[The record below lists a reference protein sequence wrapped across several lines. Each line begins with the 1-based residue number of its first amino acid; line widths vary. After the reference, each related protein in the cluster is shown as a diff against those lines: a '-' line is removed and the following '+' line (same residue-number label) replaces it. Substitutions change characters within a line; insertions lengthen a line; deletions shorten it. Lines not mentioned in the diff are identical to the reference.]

1 MKSRLLTALAAF
13 AAAVSLASCSGVK
26 NECTVNCGGG
36 GTPSVSVTLAAVP
49 FVPPP
54 NTSILSFAVTIN
66 SVSLTPTSGGSDV
79 NIPLNATTY
88 SVDLTRLQSDSS
100 FLGHVIANVPS
111 GTYNKVTVGVTSAV
125 VTYCTASSG
134 TPGCNTGS
142 VAQNK
147 RRRCTRYHC
156 FFAHLG
162 SQSASWSASPFQ
174 LRQRH
179 DRKRDYSSRVRCGSH
194 RGECRDCHSAPAC
207 GFDPGGW

>member
-13 AAAVSLASCSGVK
+13 AAVVSLASCSGVK

-36 GTPSVSVTLAAVP
+36 GTPSLSVTLAAVP

-134 TPGCNTGS
+134 TPGVEFLELTSGD
-142 VAQNK
+142 
-147 RRRCTRYHC
+147 
-156 FFAHLG
+156 HLRHARFVG
-162 SQSASWSASPFQ
+162 
-174 LRQRH
+174 LREDKEPREVVKEH
-179 DRKRDYSSRVRCGSH
+179 A
-194 RGECRDCHSAPAC
+194 GES
-207 GFDPGGW
+207 